1 MASTSSGTANGSD
14 TATPSPSP
22 PPRTRANGGVS
33 DVQAPTPS
41 LPASSLSR
49 LPVDMGDT
57 TNEEETATEDMDET
71 VRYPDHVEWLDEI
84 RFASYRTAAK
94 LRLLQKRTGLVHI
107 DIWNMIEA
115 FRENGLNRL
124 DSEVTVQR
132 PKIETLVGS
141 LYSSL
146 AKRLPLPQTSST
158 TDSGV
163 NAANTLNQQV
173 ETMASWLLS
182 WLVAALAKT
191 TSPSSSSTSLNY
203 GMFHLSSHVPRSCNL
218 IDIANIKIPRFAITL
233 YKINYNFIIYSF
245 IQR

>member
-1 MASTSSGTANGSD
+1 MASTSSGTGNGSD

-22 PPRTRANGGVS
+22 TRARTRTNGGLTDPKANIS
-33 DVQAPTPS
+33 S
-41 LPASSLSR
+41 LPASSFNH

-57 TNEEETATEDMDET
+57 TNEEETATEDIDDN
-71 VRYPDHVEWLDEI
+71 VRRPEHVEWLDEI

-115 FRENGLNRL
+115 FRENGLNRI
-124 DSEVTVQR
+124 DSEVLVQR

-146 AKRLPLPQTSST
+146 AKRLPLPQNGS
-158 TDSGV
+158 
-163 NAANTLNQQV
+163 NAEGGANTVNTVNQQV

-191 TSPSSSSTSLNY
+191 ATAPSSSVNLNY
-203 GMFHLSSHVPRSCNL
+203 GMIYLICNVH
-218 IDIANIKIPRFAITL
+218 IR
-233 YKINYNFIIYSF
+233 IIRLF
-245 IQR
+245 LLMV

>member
-22 PPRTRANGGVS
+22 PARARTNGGGS
-33 DVQAPTPS
+33 ESKTTISS

-49 LPVDMGDT
+49 LPVDLGDT
-57 TNEEETATEDMDET
+57 TNEEETATEDMDES
-71 VRYPDHVEWLDEI
+71 VRHPEHVEWLDEI

-115 FRENGLNRL
+115 FRENGLTRA
-124 DSEVTVQR
+124 DSEQLVQR
-132 PKIETLVGS
+132 PKIEALVGS

-146 AKRLPLPQTSST
+146 AKRLPLPQ
-158 TDSGV
+158 V
-163 NAANTLNQQV
+163 NINEGGANMSNSVNQQV

-191 TSPSSSSTSLNY
+191 SSPPSSSTSTNY
-203 GMFHLSSHVPRSCNL
+203 G
-218 IDIANIKIPRFAITL
+218 
-233 YKINYNFIIYSF
+233 INYTTIYCMHIKTYWVHIMYTLF
-245 IQR
+245 TQAYIMFNQNDDIF

>member
-22 PPRTRANGGVS
+22 PARTRTNGGVADS
-33 DVQAPTPS
+33 KTTISS

-57 TNEEETATEDMDET
+57 TNEEETATEDNMDEN
-71 VRYPDHVEWLDEI
+71 VRNLEHVEWLDEI

-115 FRENGLNRL
+115 FRENGLNRT
-124 DSEVTVQR
+124 DAEVLVQR

-146 AKRLPLPQTSST
+146 AKRLPLPQTSSNT
-158 TDSGV
+158 ESG
-163 NAANTLNQQV
+163 ANTTNTVNQQV

-191 TSPSSSSTSLNY
+191 TSPPSLSAPLRY
-203 GMFHLSSHVPRSCNL
+203 GMM
-218 IDIANIKIPRFAITL
+218 
-233 YKINYNFIIYSF
+233 
-245 IQR
+245 

>member
-22 PPRTRANGGVS
+22 PPRIRPNGGVP
-33 DVQAPTPS
+33 DGQATTSS
-41 LPASSLSR
+41 LPSTSISR

-57 TNEEETATEDMDET
+57 TNEEETATEDMDEN

-115 FRENGLNRL
+115 FRENGLNRTN
-124 DSEVTVQR
+124 SEVLVQR

-141 LYSSL
+141 IYSSL
-146 AKRLPLPQTSST
+146 AKRLPLPQANNT
-158 TDSGV
+158 TDSSA

-191 TSPSSSSTSLNY
+191 TSIPDSTAPLDY
-203 GMFHLSSHVPRSCNL
+203 GGF
-218 IDIANIKIPRFAITL
+218 
-233 YKINYNFIIYSF
+233 
-245 IQR
+245 

>member
-22 PPRTRANGGVS
+22 PARTRTNGGVADS
-33 DVQAPTPS
+33 KTTISS

-57 TNEEETATEDMDET
+57 TNEEETATEDNMDEN
-71 VRYPDHVEWLDEI
+71 VRNLEHVEWLDEI

-115 FRENGLNRL
+115 FRENGLNRT
-124 DSEVTVQR
+124 DAEVLVQR

-146 AKRLPLPQTSST
+146 AKRLPLPQTSSNT
-158 TDSGV
+158 EGG
-163 NAANTLNQQV
+163 ANTTNTVNQQV

-191 TSPSSSSTSLNY
+191 TSPPSLSAPLRY
-203 GMFHLSSHVPRSCNL
+203 GMM
-218 IDIANIKIPRFAITL
+218 
-233 YKINYNFIIYSF
+233 
-245 IQR
+245 